1 MNEDQQNAQNNA
13 ENEPKSIFDELIDKT
28 KAFADKAEDFLE
40 ENVEKVKK
48 SETFGKATEMVD
60 KAGDY
65 VEGKVEEF
73 QKGEM
78 GAKFD
83 AFKEKAEDKA
93 ADLFSKAKSTMNK
106 MADDVEDAI
115 DSVKEKIAKKGD
127 TKDKA

>member
-1 MNEDQQNAQNNA
+1 MSEDLKNTQNNT

-48 SETFGKATEMVD
+48 SETYGKASEMVD

-65 VEGKVEEF
+65 VEGKIEEF

-93 ADLFSKAKSTMNK
+93 EDLYSKAKSAMNK

-115 DSVKEKIAKKGD
+115 DSVKEKIAKKGEP
-127 TKDKA
+127 KDNA